1 MSSMGASG
9 NIPVFLVMIVAGC
22 TPQAISG
29 WEYRNGPDP
38 AMPFEKRVKP
48 TLDNQ
53 TRVMN
58 AFLENVQGRN
68 VDPSRV
74 WYYATI
80 QGFNFVD
87 TECSKYLD
95 ELYALDHGRERAKS
109 AIDSTGLLVNAIL
122 AAEPVSTV
130 TMAIVT
136 QAFGLA
142 SKYSDTFANSYLFSG
157 HSSTVHNVV
166 EKMQV
171 AYRAEVM
178 SDPDAITSEPEA
190 YLSIRNYLELC
201 LPPTIEAKI
210 EEKLAGVK
218 ATAAPPSAEEGA
230 RPMSKKAASGQNLL
244 SGSWR
249 AGGGERATQT
259 IAPLITL
266 E

>member
-1 MSSMGASG
+1 
-9 NIPVFLVMIVAGC
+9 
-22 TPQAISG
+22 
-29 WEYRNGPDP
+29 
-38 AMPFEKRVKP
+38 
-48 TLDNQ
+48 
-53 TRVMN
+53 MN
-58 AFLENVQGRN
+58 AFLQNVQSRN
-68 VDPSRV
+68 VNESRV

-87 TECSKYLD
+87 TECAKYLD
-95 ELYALDHGRERAKS
+95 ELYALDHGRDRAKS

-171 AYRAEVM
+171 AYRTQVM
-178 SDPDAITSEPEA
+178 SDPAAITSEPEA

-218 ATAAPPSAEEGA
+218 ATVETPTAAEGA
-230 RPMSKKAASGQNLL
+230 RPVQRKLSEHNGAWFSSQPAGRSGK
-244 SGSWR
+244 SS
-249 AGGGERATQT
+249 QT